1 MPQFH
6 HNERPVQCY
15 GFRMGLEE
23 RANFEPS
30 LEVDLLRDDSVS
42 ISAIN
47 RDRTELTLHL
57 IYFIRCL
64 L

>member
-1 MPQFH
+1 MSQFR

-15 GFRMGLEE
+15 DFRMGLEE

-30 LEVDLLRDDSVS
+30 LEVDLLRDDSAS
-42 ISAIN
+42 MGANN
-47 RDRTELTLHL
+47 RDKDELTLHL
-57 IYFIRCL
+57 VYFIGCL

>member
-6 HNERPVQCY
+6 HNERPVQY
-15 GFRMGLEE
+15 YDFRMGLEE
-23 RANFEPS
+23 RANFELS

-42 ISAIN
+42 IGAIN
-47 RDRTELTLHL
+47 RDKDELTLHL
-57 IYFIRCL
+57 VNFIRCL

>member
-6 HNERPVQCY
+6 HNERTVQYY

-30 LEVDLLRDDSVS
+30 LEVVLLRDDSMS
-42 ISAIN
+42 IGAIN
-47 RDRTELTLHL
+47 RDKTGLTLHL
-57 IYFIRCL
+57 VYFVRCL